1 MYWLTLLGWPGTSS
15 ATLHLC
21 LSTAAALHGPGL
33 LLLVLIE
40 ESAVKEGLDLPLAVE

>member
-1 MYWLTLLGWPGTSS
+1 MHWLTLLGWPGTSS

-21 LSTAAALHGPGL
+21 LSTAAALHDPVL

-40 ESAVKEGLDLPLAVE
+40 ESAVEVCLDLPLAVE